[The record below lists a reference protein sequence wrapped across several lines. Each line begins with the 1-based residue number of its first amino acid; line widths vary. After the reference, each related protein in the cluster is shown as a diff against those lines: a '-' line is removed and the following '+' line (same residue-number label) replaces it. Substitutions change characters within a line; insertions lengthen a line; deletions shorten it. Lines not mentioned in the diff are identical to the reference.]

1 MIKNPFLG
9 PKYFT
14 NRFSCTNTKL
24 NQVTIQFYAKIV
36 ARLLL
41 KLGWDILPH
50 ICRIA
55 AANPKWLPLCRG
67 NWKVR
72 QNDQYTHEYSTFDF
86 LKIAEYKYYIT
97 QLPTHI
103 DLLGYGN
110 FSRRQFRQMA
120 AKNMKFVGAFSLPLF
135 STPSK
140 LRIKHLFGWSL
151 HNIGENPKGMCVASS
166 FFDIEPTFL

>member
-1 MIKNPFLG
+1 MQAFVLRVKIEILQAFSNRVSNFVFYVL
-9 PKYFT
+9 YFMVVYSSFQPCSSRRSS
-14 NRFSCTNTKL
+14 N
-24 NQVTIQFYAKIV
+24 
-36 ARLLL
+36 
-41 KLGWDILPH
+41 DI
-50 ICRIA
+50 
-55 AANPKWLPLCRG
+55 
-67 NWKVR
+67 R
-72 QNDQYTHEYSTFDF
+72 QSITHEYQTFDF